1 MFCLTWTK
9 RDFQSACLLCFY
21 SAWFLLCLH
30 NKRDADCAP
39 DGGVLM
45 VFLSKVISQQHD
57 YNDFTLKMQSA
68 SFMYLFIYFHNK
80 FIITFP
86 FLRKTD
92 ECVLWG
98 SDYALISFR
107 LLFLRCIF
115 LSLFPQIAVSGYIF
129 ATCFLFAIQKRAQ
142 LLICISF
149 FLLCSRYRAKD
160 QGTVGE
166 KMTDGQGIRNTTHRD
181 GYY

>member
-1 MFCLTWTK
+1 MFGLTWTK
-9 RDFQSACLLCFY
+9 RDLQSACLLCFY

-45 VFLSKVISQQHD
+45 VFLSKVISQQH
-57 YNDFTLKMQSA
+57 YNDFALKIQSV
-68 SFMYLFIYFHNK
+68 SFMYLFIYFHDNK
-80 FIITFP
+80 FFP

-98 SDYALISFR
+98 SDYTLISRVSGCCSCGVF
-107 LLFLRCIF
+107 F
-115 LSLFPQIAVSGYIF
+115 LSPLPQIAVSGYIF
-129 ATCFLFAIQKRAQ
+129 ATCFLFGIQKRAQ
-142 LLICISF
+142 LLICISV
-149 FLLCSRYRAKD
+149 FLLCSHYRAKD